1 MMETLALYIAVILTF
16 ATFSYLWKEN
26 IAFRIAEH
34 IYVGLAASYAV
45 VNSWHNYLK
54 PTIQNDILTDGKY
67 GYLLLML
74 LGLLMYTRYNRR
86 LLWLSRIP
94 IALEVGYGIGYG
106 LAVGPRTYL
115 RNVNASFIN
124 IIQKDAAGN
133 LILSQSLNQLLF
145 FISIMTVLSYFIFT
159 RSHERGPL
167 RISSNAGRW
176 IMMITFGAS
185 FGNTITSRIS
195 TLIGRLQFLLGEWL
209 HLF

>member
-1 MMETLALYIAVILTF
+1 MMETLAMYLAVILTF
-16 ATFSYLWKEN
+16 CVWSYLWKEN

-45 VNSWHNYLK
+45 VNNWHNYLK
-54 PTIQNDILTDGKY
+54 PTIQNDILTDGRY

-86 LLWLSRIP
+86 WLWLSRIP

-124 IIQKDAAGN
+124 IIQKDGAGN
-133 LILSQSLNQLLF
+133 IIFSQSLNQFLF
-145 FISIMTVLSYFIFT
+145 FLSIVTVLSYFIFT
-159 RSHERGPL
+159 RPQEGLLKVSA
-167 RISSNAGRW
+167 NAGRW

-195 TLIGRLQFLLGEWL
+195 TAIGRLQFLLGDWL
-209 HLF
+209 KLF